1 MRRTISHPSC
11 CREPMVPAG
20 STETGQ
26 QTSWCCRCRNFASKQ
41 GWSQGKAVPTY
52 HQAPWRY
59 KCVQGE
65 GEGRGEG
72 SPQQRTGPGF
82 YGCRS
87 SSTSPSPDSQYPSS
101 WLLLGDGA
109 PSSLLGLPALC
120 QLQAAPCSLSPQLPA
135 LLQTLSMRHV
145 PMVCQELP
153 LQTTASLTAHPGKE
167 LQTARD

>member
-65 GEGRGEG
+65 GKDGVRALPSRGQG
-72 SPQQRTGPGF
+72 QGFTDAVVLPQ
-82 YGCRS
+82 
-87 SSTSPSPDSQYPSS
+87 
-101 WLLLGDGA
+101 A
-109 PSSLLGLPALC
+109 PA
-120 QLQAAPCSLSPQLPA
+120 
-135 LLQTLSMRHV
+135 QTLSIPAAGSCWGMEPPPHSWGSQ
-145 PMVCQELP
+145 PSASSKLLP
-153 LQTTASLTAHPGKE
+153 AASLHSSQRSCRLSLCATCQWCVRSFRFKPQPA
-167 LQTARD
+167 